1 MIKRRPASGAF
12 AMPFA
17 TFTAVSIAQTF
28 PAKTVR
34 IISPFAPG
42 GGNDTISRTIAQRLT
57 EQFGQAVIVDNR
69 PGANTIIGTELLAKS
84 PPDGYT
90 LILVSNSHVIN
101 QSLYRKISYHAVRD
115 FSPIALVGSSPLL
128 LVVHPSV
135 PVKSVRELI
144 RLAQSKST
152 ELTYSTAG
160 AGSSAHL
167 AGVLFSSMAGIKLQ
181 HIAYRGSAPAVTA
194 LLSGEVTMS
203 IAPSLTFLPLVRSAR
218 LRALATTTAQ
228 RSPAAPEIP
237 TVAESGLP
245 GFEVSQ
251 WYGLLGPADVPKE
264 VVQRLNA
271 AVAAVLKLP
280 DVRERFSSQG
290 VDAEGSSAEEFAR
303 LIAADVERWAKVVK
317 ESGASAD

>member
-1 MIKRRPASGAF
+1 
-12 AMPFA
+12 MPFA